1 MCLTPTARLRC
12 TSHTSNAV
20 ANGHSQ
26 PVAAALTRQVQLIL
40 TTSLYQ
46 LCPMVQV
53 PIWVPGELFA
63 PFPRPTLQARH
74 HQARLGVKF
83 GDEVRVRVIRSM
95 SAHPMLLL
103 SRLKSSVPLT
113 VASWV
118 DLHPRLSHLL
128 KISVCQ

>member
-1 MCLTPTARLRC
+1 MFDSHSTSQGHKPCFKCGGQWSQTASGCSTDQAGPADFNYL
-12 TSHTSNAV
+12 SAS
-20 ANGHSQ
+20 
-26 PVAAALTRQVQLIL
+26 ALPHR
-40 TTSLYQ
+40 
-46 LCPMVQV
+46 
-53 PIWVPGELFA
+53 PGAYLGTGGLSA

-74 HQARLGVKF
+74 HQVRLGVKF
-83 GDEVRVRVIRSM
+83 GDGVRVRVIRSM

-118 DLHPRLSHLL
+118 DLHPRLSYLL

>member
-1 MCLTPTARLRC
+1 M
-12 TSHTSNAV
+12 
-20 ANGHSQ
+20 
-26 PVAAALTRQVQLIL
+26 
-40 TTSLYQ
+40 
-46 LCPMVQV
+46 
-53 PIWVPGELFA
+53 PIWVPEGLSA

-74 HQARLGVKF
+74 HQVRLGVKF
-83 GDEVRVRVIRSM
+83 GDGVRVRVIRSM